1 MAQLLRELAALVG
14 GHEFSSQQPH
24 SGLQPSIMESDALF
38 WDAGIHVQTT
48 CIHINK
54 KKIVSRRWWLMP
66 LILTLGRQRQIDL
79 VSLKSAWSTA

>member
-38 WDAGIHVQTT
+38 WPVGVHADRASYA
-48 CIHINK
+48 CNK
-54 KKIVSRRWWLMP
+54 EIFKN
-66 LILTLGRQRQIDL
+66 
-79 VSLKSAWSTA
+79 